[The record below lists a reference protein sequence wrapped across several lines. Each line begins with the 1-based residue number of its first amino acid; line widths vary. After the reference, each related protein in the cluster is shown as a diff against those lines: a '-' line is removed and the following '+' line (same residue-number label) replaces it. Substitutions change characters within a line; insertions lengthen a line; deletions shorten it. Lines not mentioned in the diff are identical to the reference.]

1 MTRRTRIL
9 ALAGTALVLLPA
21 LLVLLPL
28 LFRDRIAERVK
39 VEANRTLEARV
50 DWRDAGLDFVRDFP
64 DLTLTRDAL
73 TVVGVSPFEGDAL
86 ASIRR
91 FGVALD
97 VLSAMRNVLGGGG
110 PIVVRSIQV
119 DQPRLSLVKLKDG
132 AANWD

>member
-21 LLVLLPL
+21 LLVVLPL

-50 DWRDAGLDFVRDFP
+50 DWRHAGLTFFRDFP
-64 DLTLTRDAL
+64 DLTLTLDDL
-73 TVVGVSPFEGDAL
+73 TVVGVNRFEGDTL
-86 ASIRR
+86 ASIRH

-97 VLSAMRNVLGGGG
+97 ILSAIRNLLGGGG
-110 PIVVRSIQV
+110 PIVVRSIQLER
-119 DQPRLSLVKLKDG
+119 PRLSLVKLKDG